1 MKSLSLSRI
10 GVAVSMLLGS
20 SVNAADLPRPAVV
33 YPTTTVAYFTW
44 TGCYVGAN
52 VGGLWSN
59 IDWNALGA
67 DLGTN
72 PASGIAGGV
81 QGGCNYQVG
90 PWVIGLVSD
99 YDWTSANSND
109 TTFLVAGLSDQARI
123 KSLASI
129 AGRLGYTW
137 DRLLGYIKA
146 GGASVDRQ
154 VLREVTRGLP
164 TG

>member
-1 MKSLSLSRI
+1 MAPL
-10 GVAVSMLLGS
+10 A
-20 SVNAADLPRPAVV
+20 
-33 YPTTTVAYFTW
+33 
-44 TGCYVGAN
+44 
-52 VGGLWSN
+52 
-59 IDWNALGA
+59 
-67 DLGTN
+67 
-72 PASGIAGGV
+72 

-90 PWVIGLVSD
+90 KVGD
-99 YDWTSANSND
+99 YDWANIDSSGTN
-109 TTFLVAGLSDQARI
+109 FLVAGLSDETRI